1 MTNAATLSSIMIP
14 ARSLLAILTLVCGL
28 ACVRIEAETAGDRG
42 VVSLPVEGGR
52 LTVQSLLDNA
62 VRVRFTRGEAPE
74 APSLILSEKV
84 APPAF
89 HVRESAQSI
98 TLELAQLH
106 VAIDRATGA
115 ITFTDATGRVLL
127 RELPGTR
134 RVEAATVQGEP
145 TWAVAQ
151 GFDSP
156 PEERLF
162 GLGQFQDGFLNVRDL
177 PRRLTQVN
185 TQIAIPFII
194 SSRGFGLLW
203 HNYGLTEFDPAD
215 ESIPLTAEEAAGTSS
230 AVDITTTDGTRRE
243 VRRES
248 VFAGRFTVVRAGR
261 QAFFLDVGQKM
272 ARRWHVE
279 IDGHIVVDFE
289 NLWLPPTTS
298 WFTNLSAGEHTVR
311 VTGVKED
318 RPVLSLRATRDITE
332 FRSPVAES
340 LDYVFIAGKGDQI
353 TAAYRQLTGPV
364 PMMPRWALGY
374 IHCRER
380 YKSQAELLDNAA
392 EFRAR
397 HLPMDVI
404 VQDWQYWGRHGW
416 NAMRFDEADYPDPAA
431 MTRTLHE
438 QHTRLM
444 LSVWSK
450 IDPASELGREFVE
463 RNYFIPGTQWVDF
476 FNPAAA
482 AFYWESF
489 RTRLLP
495 LGIDAWWLDATE
507 PENDDL
513 AGRQTHAGA
522 GERMRN
528 SYPLFVSRAVYE
540 GLRKDAP
547 DRRAMILT
555 RSAFPGQQRF
565 ASATWSGDIGNS
577 WETLRRQVA
586 AGLDYVVTGLPW
598 WTTDTGGFFRPGPK
612 QYSDPEY
619 RERFL
624 RWLQYSTFSPLMRV
638 HGYQT
643 DTEPWRYGAT
653 FEAETRR
660 WLELRYRFLP
670 YIYSEAARVSFAGS
684 TLMRPLVLDFPGDV
698 QALEQKAEFMF
709 GPALLVAPVLAPGVK
724 EWPVYLPASS
734 GGWFD
739 FWTGE
744 HALGGRTVVAGAP
757 LERIPLYVR
766 AGSIL
771 PIGPVAEYADQSLAD
786 PIELRIYTGADADY
800 TFYEDDGVDY
810 SYEKGA
816 RATIPLHW
824 DETRQILTIGNR
836 VGSFPGMIE
845 QRLFRITWVRRGRG
859 VGAGTEA
866 TPDLV
871 VSYTGRSL
879 TAAHTQLDSKPPSDI
894 GVTRQKQKRETSD

>member
-1 MTNAATLSSIMIP
+1 MTKATTPASSMTP
-14 ARSLLAILTLVCGL
+14 ARSLLAILALVLGL
-28 ACVRIEAETAGDRG
+28 AFGGAGVEAAENRG
-42 VVSLPVEGGR
+42 IVSLSVDGGR
-52 LTVQSLLDNA
+52 LTIQPLLDNA
-62 VRVRFTRGEAPE
+62 VRVRFTRGETPE
-74 APSLILSEKV
+74 AQSLILSEKV

-89 HVRESAQSI
+89 QVRESAEVI
-98 TLELAQLH
+98 TLELARLH
-106 VAIDRATGA
+106 TDINRTTGT
-115 ITFTDATGRVLL
+115 IVFTDAAGHVLL

-134 RVEAATVQGEP
+134 RVEASTVQGEP

-151 GFDSP
+151 CFDSP

-185 TQIAIPFII
+185 TQIAIPLIV

-215 ESIPLTAEEAAGTSS
+215 TRVALAAEDAAGAST
-230 AVDITTTDGTRRE
+230 AVDVTTTEGTRRE
-243 VRRES
+243 VRKES
-248 VFAGRFTVVRAGR
+248 VFAGRFVVDQAGR
-261 QAFFLDVGQKM
+261 RAFFLDVGQKM

-279 IDGHIVVDFE
+279 IDGHPVVDFS

-298 WFTNLSAGEHTVR
+298 WFTDLAPGEHAVR
-311 VTGVKED
+311 IVGVKED
-318 RPVLSLRATRDITE
+318 RPQLSFRTARDITE
-332 FRSPVAES
+332 FRSPVADS

-380 YKSQAELLDNAA
+380 YKSQTELLDNAA

-416 NAMRFDEADYPDPAA
+416 NAMRFDEADYPDPAV
-431 MTRTLHE
+431 MTRTLHG

-450 IDPASELGREFVE
+450 IDPSSELGREFVR

-513 AGRQTHAGA
+513 VGRRTYTGA

-528 SYPLFVSRAVYE
+528 SYPLLVSRTVYE

-598 WTTDTGGFFRPGPK
+598 WTTDTGGFFRPGAD
-612 QYSDPEY
+612 QYTSAEY

-624 RWLQYSTFSPLMRV
+624 RWLQYSTFTPLMRA

-643 DTEPWRYGAT
+643 EPEPWRYGPT
-653 FEAETRR
+653 FESEMRR
-660 WLELRYRFLP
+660 WLELRYRLLP
-670 YIYSEAARVSFAGS
+670 YIYSETARVSFAGS

-698 QALEQKAEFMF
+698 QALDQKAEFVF
-709 GPALLVAPVLAPGVK
+709 GPALLVAPVLSPGVK
-724 EWPVYLPASS
+724 EWPVYLPEAS

-739 FWTGE
+739 FWTGD
-744 HALGGRTVVAGAP
+744 HATGGRTVVAAAP

-771 PIGPVAEYADQSLAD
+771 PVGPVVEYADKPSAD

-800 TFYEDDGVDY
+800 TLYEDNGDDY

-824 DETRQILTIGNR
+824 DEIRHILTIGDR

-845 QRLFRITWVRRGRG
+845 QRLFRITWVRPGHG
-859 VGAGTEA
+859 VGAAIEA
-866 TPDLV
+866 APDRI
-871 VSYTGRSL
+871 VSYTGRSI
-879 TAAHTQLDSKPPSDI
+879 TVAH
-894 GVTRQKQKRETSD
+894 

>member
-1 MTNAATLSSIMIP
+1 MTESLESSFAISLVPEIIPGLFMIP
-14 ARSLLAILTLVCGL
+14 VRFSLAILALVSGLLCGG
-28 ACVRIEAETAGDRG
+28 AEADTAGDRG
-42 VVSLPVEGGR
+42 VISLPVEGGR
-52 LTVQSLLDNA
+52 LTVQPLLDNA
-62 VRVRFTRGEAPE
+62 VRVRFSRDDAPE

-84 APPAF
+84 ARPAF
-89 HVRESAQSI
+89 QIRESAQSI
-98 TLELAQLH
+98 TLELSQLH
-106 VAIDRATGA
+106 AAVDRATGA
-115 ITFTDATGRVLL
+115 ISFTDAAGRVLL

-134 RVEAATVQGEP
+134 RVVASEVHGEP

-151 GFDSP
+151 AFDSP
-156 PEERLF
+156 TEERLF

-185 TQIAIPFII
+185 TQIAIPVVV

-215 ESIPLTAEEAAGTSS
+215 DSIPLTAEEAAGASS
-230 AVDITTTDGTRRE
+230 AVDVTTTEGTRHE
-243 VRRES
+243 VRHES
-248 VFAGRFTVVRAGR
+248 VFAGRFTVARAGR

-279 IDGHIVVDFE
+279 IDGHVVVDFE

-298 WFTNLSAGEHTVR
+298 WFTDLSAGEHSVR

-318 RPVLSLRATRDITE
+318 RPVLSHRAARAVTE
-332 FRSPVAES
+332 FRSPVADAI
-340 LDYVFIAGKGDQI
+340 DYVFIAGDGDRI

-380 YKSQAELLDNAA
+380 YKTQTELLENAA

-404 VQDWQYWGRHGW
+404 VQDWQYWGRYGW
-416 NAMRFDEADYPDPAA
+416 NAMRFDEAEYPDPAA
-431 MTRTLHE
+431 MVRTLHE

-513 AGRQTHAGA
+513 VGRRTYAGA
-522 GERMRN
+522 GERLRN
-528 SYPLFVSRAVYE
+528 SYPLLVSRTVYE
-540 GLRKDAP
+540 GLRRDAS
-547 DRRAMILT
+547 DRRAVILT
-555 RSAFPGQQRF
+555 RSAFPGQQRY

-598 WTTDTGGFFRPGPK
+598 WTTDTGGFFRPGQG
-612 QYSDPEY
+612 QYSDPGY

-624 RWLQYSTFSPLMRV
+624 RWLQFSTFTPLMRV

-643 DTEPWRYGAT
+643 DTEPWHYGET
-653 FEAETRR
+653 FESEMRR
-660 WLELRYRFLP
+660 WLELRYRLLP
-670 YIYSEAARVSFAGS
+670 YTYSETARASFAGS
-684 TLMRPLVLDFPGDV
+684 TLMRPLVLDFSNDA
-698 QALEQKAEFMF
+698 QALDQTAEFMF

-724 EWPVYLPASS
+724 EWPVYLPKTP

-744 HALGGRTVVAGAP
+744 HAAGGRTISAATP
-757 LERIPLYVR
+757 LEQIPLYVR

-771 PIGPVAEYADQSLAD
+771 PIGPVVRYADQPAAD

-800 TFYEDDGVDY
+800 TLYEDNGVDY
-810 SYEKGA
+810 AYEKGA

-824 DETRQILTIGNR
+824 DEARQILTIGDR
-836 VGSFPGMIE
+836 TGSFPGMIE
-845 QRLFRITWVRRGRG
+845 QRLFRVTWVRPGRG
-859 VGAGTEA
+859 VGAGAEA
-866 TPDLV
+866 TPDLA

-879 TAAHTQLDSKPPSDI
+879 TAAH
-894 GVTRQKQKRETSD
+894 

>member
-1 MTNAATLSSIMIP
+1 VKSSVLFLALCLVLGAAAASSS
-14 ARSLLAILTLVCGL
+14 RSLDAGTADQPSRDAI
-28 ACVRIEAETAGDRG
+28 
-42 VVSLPVEGGR
+42 SLEIGGGR
-52 LTVQSLLDNA
+52 LVLRPLLDNA
-62 VRVRFTRGEAPE
+62 VRVRFIRDDAPE
-74 APSLILSEKV
+74 TPSLILTERVSTPTFQVQKSDKV
-84 APPAF
+84 I
-89 HVRESAQSI
+89 S
-98 TLELAQLH
+98 LELPKLRASVDL
-106 VAIDRATGA
+106 ATGA
-115 ITFTDATGRVLL
+115 ITFSDADGRMLL
-127 RELPGTR
+127 RELPGAR
-134 RVEAATVQGEP
+134 RVEVGSVQGEP
-145 TWAVAQ
+145 TWSVAQ
-151 GFDSP
+151 SFDSP
-156 PEERLF
+156 AEERLF
-162 GLGQFQDGFLNVRDL
+162 GTGQFQDGFLNVRDL

-185 TQIAIPFII
+185 TQIAIPFIV

-203 HNYGLTEFDPAD
+203 HNYGLTEFNPAD
-215 ESIPLTAEEAAGTSS
+215 ERIALTASDPVGDAT
-230 AVDITTTDGTRRE
+230 AVDVTTTEGTRRE
-243 VRRES
+243 LRRER
-248 VFAGRFTVVRAGR
+248 VFNGKFPTAAAGR

-279 IDGHIVVDFE
+279 IDGQPVVDFA

-298 WFTNLSAGEHTVR
+298 WFTVLAAGEHTVR
-311 VTGVKED
+311 VTGVKD
-318 RPVLSLRATRDITE
+318 DQPVLTFRPARAITE
-332 FRSPVAES
+332 FRSPVADA
-340 LDYVFIAGKGDQI
+340 LDYVIIAGQGDQI
-353 TAAYRQLTGPV
+353 TATYRQLTGPV

-380 YKSQAELLDNAA
+380 FKTQSELLENAA
-392 EFRAR
+392 EFRTR
-397 HLPMDVI
+397 GLPMDVI

-416 NAMRFDEADYPDPAA
+416 NSMRFDEADYPDPAA
-431 MTRTLHE
+431 MMRTLHE

-450 IDPASELGREFVE
+450 IDPASELGREFVS

-476 FNPAAA
+476 FNPAAS
-482 AFYWESF
+482 AFYWENF

-513 AGRQTHAGA
+513 AGRHTQAGA

-528 SYPLFVSRAVYE
+528 IYPLFVSRTVYE

-577 WETLRRQVA
+577 WETLRRQVT

-598 WTTDTGGFFRPGPK
+598 WTTDTGGFFRPGAK

-624 RWLQYSTFSPLMRV
+624 RWLQYSTFNPLQRV

-643 DTEPWRYGAT
+643 DTEFWRYGEI
-653 FEAETRR
+653 FEAESRR
-660 WLELRYRFLP
+660 WLTLRYRLLP
-670 YIYSEAARVSFAGS
+670 YIYSETARGSFAGS
-684 TLMRPLVLDFPGDV
+684 TLMRPLVLDFPCDA
-698 QALEQKAEFMF
+698 QALDQSYEFMF
-709 GPALLVAPVLAPGVK
+709 GPALLVSPVLAPEVK
-724 EWPVYLPASS
+724 LWQVYLPQSL

-744 HALGGRTVVAGAP
+744 KFDGGRTLSADSP
-757 LERIPLYVR
+757 LERIPLHVR

-771 PIGPVAEYADQSLAD
+771 PLGPTLQFSDEKPAE
-786 PIELRIYTGADADY
+786 PIELRIYTGAEADY
-800 TFYEDDGVDY
+800 TLYEDNGVDY
-810 SYEKGA
+810 AYEKGA

-824 DETRQILTIGNR
+824 NETRQTLTIGER
-836 VGSFPGMIE
+836 VGAFPGMLEKRTFHVI
-845 QRLFRITWVRRGRG
+845 WVRPGRG
-859 VGAGTEA
+859 VGDGAEA

-871 VSYTGRSL
+871 VSYLGHPLSL
-879 TAAHTQLDSKPPSDI
+879 ARPLP
-894 GVTRQKQKRETSD
+894 